1 MLCDFSFK
9 TATFSK
15 PADPGRNDL
24 DEQKTDN
31 DRENNDE
38 IEIVVRH
45 CPCVS
50 VRRQSNAGAAM
61 TGREKQRRL
70 RAGLLKSVKI
80 RGVGMPQL

>member
-61 TGREKQRRL
+61 KWGKNCGIGDRFPEE
-70 RAGLLKSVKI
+70 S
-80 RGVGMPQL
+80 